1 MSFLGGFDDNCSLE
15 TCERYSPKTEKWESV
30 AKLSCPRG
38 GVGLAALGGRLYAVG
53 GHDGRNYLNSV
64 EAYDP
69 LTDRWVLIIMIEPH
83 REKTCLWGFQPG
95 ATQTGLYGHR
105 RWQEA

>member
-1 MSFLGGFDDNCSLE
+1 MKVYHYDENTNQPSNPVGSKCSRKKNLCFLYFLGGFDDNCSLE
-15 TCERYSPKTEKWESV
+15 TCERYSPKTEKWDSV

-53 GHDGRNYLNSV
+53 GHDGRNYLSSV

-69 LTDRWVLIIMIEPH
+69 LTDR
-83 REKTCLWGFQPG
+83 
-95 ATQTGLYGHR
+95 
-105 RWQEA
+105 